1 MNKKLEELSLEE
13 WGELFPIEM
22 KEYNSNWTSIF
33 EFEKKQIENK
43 LGNKTS
49 LRIEHFGSTSIPN
62 LKAKDVVD
70 ILIEIPN
77 QLLFDENIIDKMA
90 DLGYQF
96 FRQPGFGIDYMI
108 FVKGFHTDGK
118 KSQKFFTHM
127 TIGNHSELWD
137 RIYFRDYLKENL
149 KLIEEYEKLK
159 CELAE
164 KHAKNRI
171 EYRIG
176 KTDFVKEITEKAK
189 TNLQ

>member
-1 MNKKLEELSLEE
+1 MNKKLEELSIEE
-13 WGELFPIEM
+13 WGELFPVIME
-22 KEYNSNWTSIF
+22 KYNSKWISIF
-33 EFEKKQIENK
+33 ESEKKQIENK
-43 LGNKTS
+43 LGNEIT

-62 LKAKDVVD
+62 LKAKDIVD
-70 ILIEIPN
+70 ILIEIPTE
-77 QLLFDENIIDKMA
+77 LLFDEKIIEKMS

-118 KSQKFFTHM
+118 KSQKFFAHM
-127 TIGNHSELWD
+127 TIGNHPELWD
-137 RIYFRDYLKENL
+137 RLYFRDYLKKNQNV
-149 KLIEEYEKLK
+149 IEEYEKLK

-164 KHAKNRI
+164 KHSKNRI

-189 TNLQ
+189 ASL